1 MKRSLSLLILLMFF
15 LVLLSCGVYTFSPSA
30 LGGIKSIAIP
40 LFENQTLESGIG
52 EKLTDGLSAAFVTD
66 NSLRVLPEGR
76 SDSILR
82 GTVVSYS
89 REAYTYDESEAVSE
103 YIVRI
108 EVDIKFIEYKSDKVI
123 WEDSRMS
130 NWGTYD
136 SASETEELGRD
147 RAIGKLVE
155 DILNRTVKGW

>member
-1 MKRSLSLLILLMFF
+1 MRIPAGILISAVFF
-15 LVLLSCGVYTFSPSA
+15 LGISCGVYTFSPSA

-40 LFENQTLESGIG
+40 LFENQTLESGVG
-52 EKLTDGLSAAFVTD
+52 EKLTDELAAAFVAD
-66 NSLRVLPEGR
+66 NTLRVVPEGR

-89 REAYTYDESEAVSE
+89 REAYTYDESETVSE

-108 EVDIKFIEYKSDKVI
+108 EVNVIFIESKSDKVI
-123 WEDSRMS
+123 WEERLS
-130 NWGTYD
+130 NWGTYG
-136 SASETEELGRD
+136 SLEETEYQGQD
-147 RAIGKLVE
+147 RTVAKLVE

>member
-1 MKRSLSLLILLMFF
+1 LSVFLLGI
-15 LVLLSCGVYTFSPSA
+15 SCGVYTFSPSA

-40 LFENQTLESGIG
+40 LFDNQTLEGGVG
-52 EKLTDGLSAAFVTD
+52 EKLTDELAAAFVAD
-66 NSLRVLPEGR
+66 NTLRVVPEGR

-108 EVDIKFIEYKSDKVI
+108 EVDAKFVESKSDKII
-123 WEDSRMS
+123 WEERLS
-130 NWGTYD
+130 NWGTY
-136 SASETEELGRD
+136 SSLEGTEDQGRD
-147 RAIGKLVE
+147 NAIAKLVE

>member
-1 MKRSLSLLILLMFF
+1 VRIFISSLALNVF
-15 LVLLSCGVYTFSPSA
+15 LVFISCGVYTFSPSA

-40 LFENQTLESGIG
+40 LFENQTLESGVG
-52 EKLTDGLSAAFVTD
+52 EKLTDELAATFVTD
-66 NSLRVLPEGR
+66 NTLRVVPEGR

-89 REAYTYDESEAVSE
+89 RDAYTYDESETVSE

-108 EVDIKFIEYKSDKVI
+108 EVDAKFVESKSDKII
-123 WEDSRMS
+123 WESRLS

-136 SASETEELGRD
+136 SAAETEDTGQD
-147 RAIGKLVE
+147 RAIAKLVE